1 MWGMI
6 AMVTYVM
13 GRMAI
18 AKMIEPGDLVV
29 LMNIIYPWG
38 SAFAAL
44 FSAITEF
51 RTGNISCSKLVE
63 IMQREKTIPL
73 HRGREFREVSG
84 QIQFKDVVFKYPG
97 RSENALDGL
106 SFTVNAGERV
116 AIVGES
122 GCGKST
128 TLTLTQRFY
137 DVASGSI
144 TLDGRDLRELK
155 PRFIRESI
163 AIVPQT
169 PVLFTMS
176 VKDNVRFGRPRA
188 DREEVVR
195 AAKMANAHEFIVELP
210 MTYRQMVAQS
220 SLSGGQKQR
229 ICIARAIMMGSPV
242 LLLDEATAALDTEN
256 EKLVQDAL
264 DSYGCGRTTIVV
276 AHRLATVAQASRILV
291 MEHGRIV
298 QTGTHEELLADERGV
313 YAHLVRHQLQ

>member
-1 MWGMI
+1 
-6 AMVTYVM
+6 
-13 GRMAI
+13 MAI
-18 AKMIEPGDLVV
+18 AGTIAPGDIVV
-29 LMNIIYPWG
+29 LMHILNPWG
-38 SAFAAL
+38 WSFAGL
-44 FSAITEF
+44 FSAVAEF
-51 RTGNISCSKLVE
+51 RTANVSSAKLVE
-63 IMQREKTIPL
+63 ILDRPITIPMN
-73 HRGREFREVSG
+73 RGRAFKDMAG
-84 QIQFKDVVFKYPG
+84 QIRFKDVMFRYPG
-97 RSENALDGL
+97 RVENALEGL
-106 SFTVNAGERV
+106 TFTVNAGERV

-128 TLTLTQRFY
+128 TLALLQRFY
-137 DVASGSI
+137 DADHGSI
-144 TLDGRDLRELK
+144 TIDGHDLRELR
-155 PRFIRESI
+155 PAFIRENV

-169 PVLFTMS
+169 PVLFTMT

-210 MTYRQMVAQS
+210 MAYRQMVQQS

-229 ICIARAIMMGSPV
+229 VCIARAIMMASPI

-264 DSYGCGRTTIVV
+264 NSYGKGRTTIVV

-291 MEHGRIV
+291 MERGRIV
-298 QTGTHEELLADERGV
+298 QTGTHEELLSEQGGI